1 MKRVTIF
8 HYHRKSWNLKNI
20 YYLFE
25 LVRRDVFHKN
35 DRKESQLYLKELT
48 LWYIRLNIYVW
59 KTKFSS
65 HKQYLF
71 DLLFSRNAKKTHIDQ
86 SILHSFLLCLKIN
99 VSQTFRSSSCKNVFC
114 KCACQWYNLLRW
126 MLFIQKQPFRE
137 CSHKKVFWRYAANLQ
152 ENTHAEV
159 WFE

>member
-1 MKRVTIF
+1 MK
-8 HYHRKSWNLKNI
+8 
-20 YYLFE
+20 FE
-25 LVRRDVFHKN
+25 KHLLPFKLVRRDVFHKN

-59 KTKFSS
+59 KTKFTS

-99 VSQTFRSSSCKNVFC
+99 VSQTFRSSSAETSFASVHVSDTTCFDEYYLFRSSRSESVLIKRC
-114 KCACQWYNLLRW
+114 SEDMQQIYRRTPMPKCDLNKVA
-126 MLFIQKQPFRE
+126 KQL
-137 CSHKKVFWRYAANLQ
+137 Y
-152 ENTHAEV
+152 
-159 WFE
+159 

>member
-1 MKRVTIF
+1 MVQSCINML
-8 HYHRKSWNLKNI
+8 NLKVQSQNMNQVKVNI
-20 YYLFE
+20 FGYNPFIIYPMQNSLCYEKGDNFSLPPQKLKFGKHLLPFE

-99 VSQTFRSSSCKNVFC
+99 VSQTFRSSSCRNVFC
-114 KCACQWYNLLRW
+114 KCACQ
-126 MLFIQKQPFRE
+126 
-137 CSHKKVFWRYAANLQ
+137 
-152 ENTHAEV
+152 
-159 WFE
+159 